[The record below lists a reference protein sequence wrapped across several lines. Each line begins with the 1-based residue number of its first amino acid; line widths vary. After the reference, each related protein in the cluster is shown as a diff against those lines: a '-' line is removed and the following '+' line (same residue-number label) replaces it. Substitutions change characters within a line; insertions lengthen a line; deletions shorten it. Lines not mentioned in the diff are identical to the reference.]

1 MMQKRAAL
9 KRETSVETSLHQ
21 HLKLH
26 YAGDE
31 AGTEVRLGAY
41 RIDVVR
47 DDELIEIQCA
57 SLSAI
62 RPKIKALLKRH
73 TVRVVKPVV
82 VRTRI
87 AKKKTAKG
95 EIVSRRMSPK
105 RGDVL
110 DLFDD
115 MIYFTRVFPHENLVI
130 EVALVHVE
138 QIRVPRRGRRRWR
151 QREYKVQDVGLEKL
165 ESTIE
170 LRSPSDLLGLIDLK
184 CDTDFNTSDIA
195 AATGK
200 PLWFAQKIA
209 YVLKHT
215 AAIEAVGRKRSGI
228 LYRAA

>member
-1 MMQKRAAL
+1 M
-9 KRETSVETSLHQ
+9 ETSLHQ

-26 YAGDE
+26 YAGNE
-31 AGTEVRLGAY
+31 EGCTEVPLGSY

-47 DDELIEIQCA
+47 GDELIEIQCA

-62 RPKIKALLKRH
+62 RTKIRSLLKRH
-73 TVRVVKPVV
+73 VVRVVKPVV
-82 VRTRI
+82 LRTRI
-87 AKKKTAKG
+87 AKKQTASGKV
-95 EIVSRRMSPK
+95 VSRRMSPK

-115 MIYFTRVFPHENLVI
+115 LIYFTRVFPHENLVL

-151 QREYKVQDVGLEKL
+151 QREYKVQDIGLEKL
-165 ESTIE
+165 DSTLE
-170 LRSPSDLLGLIDLK
+170 LRSPSDLLNLVQLQS
-184 CDTDFNTSDIA
+184 DTDFNTADIA
-195 AATGK
+195 ASTGK

-215 AAIEAVGRKRSGI
+215 SAIEAVGRKRSGI

>member
-1 MMQKRAAL
+1 M
-9 KRETSVETSLHQ
+9 ETSLHQ
-21 HLKLH
+21 HLKMH
-26 YAGDE
+26 YAGDQTC
-31 AGTEVRLGAY
+31 TEVRMGAY
-41 RIDVVR
+41 RIDAVR

-62 RPKIKALLKRH
+62 RTKIHALLKRH
-73 TVRVVKPVV
+73 IVRVVKPVV
-82 VRTRI
+82 LRTRI

-95 EIVSRRMSPK
+95 KVVSRRMSPK

-110 DLFDD
+110 DLFEDL
-115 MIYFTRVFPHENLVI
+115 IYFTRVFPHENLVL

-151 QREYKVQDVGLEKL
+151 QRDYTIQDVGLEKFD
-165 ESTIE
+165 SSIE
-170 LRSPSDLLGLIDLK
+170 LRSASDLLDLIDLNV
-184 CDTDFNTSDIA
+184 DRDFNTSDIA
-195 AATGK
+195 AATGR

-215 AAIEAVGRKRSGI
+215 SAIEAVGRKRTGI